1 MYEFPSEYL
10 CSDLIVTD
18 GFIGSQYKFSIIPF
32 FFYMP
37 DYAPYGQEN
46 SFWFPIPS
54 SLKLSSY
61 WRVFQAFSLSYTL
74 ASRQFKPYFA
84 SFILFQ
90 MLGGLQRGYRHPSC
104 ALIPF
109 SHLNYYLYSGHSI
122 FLLTPPK
129 QTVSCNKHTFRLLF
143 CDNTF

>member
-84 SFILFQ
+84 SYILFKI
-90 MLGGLQRGYRHPSC
+90 LEGLQRGYRNSFF
-104 ALIPF
+104 ALYTLLSRSSTLCEGTTVHFIL
-109 SHLNYYLYSGHSI
+109 SYS
-122 FLLTPPK
+122 
-129 QTVSCNKHTFRLLF
+129 VSSDRNQNAISLQI
-143 CDNTF
+143 

>member
-10 CSDLIVTD
+10 CSYLIVTD
-18 GFIGSQYKFSIIPF
+18 GFTGSQYKFSIIPF

-109 SHLNYYLYSGHSI
+109 SHHNKWIFRFSI
-122 FLLTPPK
+122 LISISSSTPIDK
-129 QTVSCNKHTFRLLF
+129 SLKFFYAKFTTKN
-143 CDNTF
+143 

>member
-84 SFILFQ
+84 SFILLSF
-90 MLGGLQRGYRHPSC
+90 LSIILLFFFRFFFLFLLFLYLFFYFPFPLSC
-104 ALIPF
+104 HI
-109 SHLNYYLYSGHSI
+109 SDIGKIVTTIGSSCMNNHSI
-122 FLLTPPK
+122 
-129 QTVSCNKHTFRLLF
+129 
-143 CDNTF
+143 

>member
-84 SFILFQ
+84 SYILFK
-90 MLGGLQRGYRHPSC
+90 MLEGLRRGYRHPILHSHTLPSRFR
-104 ALIPF
+104 AFSEGTASTSGFPIPF
-109 SHLNYYLYSGHSI
+109 SHH
-122 FLLTPPK
+122 
-129 QTVSCNKHTFRLLF
+129 NK
-143 CDNTF
+143 